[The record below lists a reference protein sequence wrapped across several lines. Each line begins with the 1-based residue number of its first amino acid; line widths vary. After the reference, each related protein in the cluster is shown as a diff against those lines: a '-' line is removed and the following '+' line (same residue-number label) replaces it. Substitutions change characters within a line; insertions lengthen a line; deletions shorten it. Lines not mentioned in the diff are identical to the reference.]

1 MGLFEKLFPRKTDA
15 AIRGYFQTLTAY
27 NPVFYS
33 REGGIYEALETRAAI
48 HAFATHCSKLKPNVN
63 GPQKARL
70 ERGLQFSMNPWQTT
84 SQFLYRA
91 ATIYDVENT
100 LFLVPILNERDRTV
114 GAFPVLPSRCEV
126 VEGKNGKIYLRYEF
140 QAGKHAAVELER
152 CGVLTKM
159 QYRDDFFGESN
170 APLSSTLDLIEV
182 QNQGIQAGIKQA
194 AAIRFAAKLGATVRP
209 EDLKEEQKRFR
220 DLNLGADN
228 NGGVLLF
235 DAKYADVKQIESK
248 PYVVDA
254 DQMKV
259 IRENVYNY
267 FGTGEK
273 LLRNEWDESVW
284 TAYYEGKVE
293 PFALQMSLVLT
304 GMFFSKREISVGN
317 EILLSANRLQ
327 FASTKDKVN
336 LITQMFD
343 RMMLSPDEGRE
354 ILQLPPL
361 PNGIGQKYFIRGEYL
376 SEAEREKLRGA
387 GSAKK
392 TEAEE
397 DAENAG
403 NE

>member
-33 REGGIYEALETRAAI
+33 REGGIFEALETRAAI

-63 GPQKARL
+63 GPQKEKL

-100 LFLVPILNERDRTV
+100 LFLVPILNERDKTV
-114 GAFPVLPSRCEV
+114 GAYPVLPSRCEV

-152 CGVLTKM
+152 CGVVTKM

-182 QNQGIQAGIKQA
+182 QNQGIQAGIKQS

-248 PYVVDA
+248 PFTVDA
-254 DQMKV
+254 DQMKA
-259 IRENVYNY
+259 IRENVYSY

-273 LLRNEWDESVW
+273 ILRNEWDEGIW

-336 LITQMFD
+336 LITQLFD

-354 ILQLPPL
+354 ILQMPPL
-361 PNGIGQKYFIRGEYL
+361 PDGIGKKYYIRGEYL
-376 SEAEREKLRGA
+376 SENEREKLRGA